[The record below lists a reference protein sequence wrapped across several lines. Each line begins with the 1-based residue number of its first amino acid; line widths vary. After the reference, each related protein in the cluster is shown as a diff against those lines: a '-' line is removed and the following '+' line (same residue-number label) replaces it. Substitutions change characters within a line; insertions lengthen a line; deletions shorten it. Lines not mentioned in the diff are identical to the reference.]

1 MDARPSG
8 RARLTTAGG
17 RHGIEVRKRPD
28 AGARVV
34 YRLGVTLDPAAC
46 YPALRARDARFDGL
60 FFVGVTSTGIYC
72 RPVCPARLPAA
83 AGCEFFEHAAQAE
96 RAGFRACLRCRPEL
110 APGHGSVDAV
120 SRLVRLAAVR
130 IGAGYLNERSV
141 EALAASLGVTVPP
154 PAPRD
159 GGGARRV
166 AGRARAD
173 AGASRSRSSWSR
185 TPRCRW
191 PASRPPRASRA
202 SGGSTPR
209 SGRGWGAPPRRSGAT
224 PASRSAPGDAG
235 EAIALRLDYR
245 PPYAWDE
252 LLRYLA
258 GRAIPGVER
267 VVDGE
272 YRRTVVLGR
281 RVGWLA
287 VAPWEGRPA
296 LRARVAPSLAPCL
309 MEVAARLKAV
319 FDLDARPDLV
329 AAHLERDATVGPLVR
344 ARPGLR
350 VPGTFDG
357 FELAV
362 RAVLGQQVSVAA
374 ATTLSGR
381 LAARLG
387 TPLESG
393 LVGVDRAFPS
403 PERLARATLADVRAV
418 GLPAT
423 RAQTVIDLAQ
433 AVATGRVDLAL
444 GEAPEPVVRALQEIR
459 GIGPWTAGY
468 VALRALR
475 WPDAFLGGDLG
486 VRKALGVGT
495 TKAAE
500 ARAEGMRPWR
510 AYAVLHLWHSLA

>member
-1 MDARPSG
+1 M
-8 RARLTTAGG
+8 
-17 RHGIEVRKRPD
+17 RPD
-28 AGARVV
+28 AGGPVV
-34 YRLGVTLDPAAC
+34 YRLAVTLDPAAC

-60 FFVGVTSTGIYC
+60 FFVGVTSTGVYC

-83 AGCEFFEHAAQAE
+83 ARCEFFEHAAQAE

-130 IGAGYLNERSV
+130 IGAGTLNERSV
-141 EALAASLGVTVPP
+141 EALAASLGVTSRHLRRAMEAELGVSPVELAQTGRLALAKQLVQDTAMP
-154 PAPRD
+154 MARVASAA
-159 GGGARRV
+159 GFASVRRFNAAFGARM
-166 AGRARAD
+166 GRSPSALR
-173 AGASRSRSSWSR
+173 
-185 TPRCRW
+185 
-191 PASRPPRASRA
+191 RA
-202 SGGSTPR
+202 SGPR
-209 SGRGWGAPPRRSGAT
+209 A
-224 PASRSAPGDAG
+224 APGDAG

-252 LLRYLA
+252 LLHYLA

-309 MEVAARLKAV
+309 MEVAARLRAV

-329 AAHLERDATVGPLVR
+329 AAHLERDPTLGPLVR

-357 FELAV
+357 LELAV
-362 RAVLGQQVSVAA
+362 RAVLGQQISVAA

-381 LAARLG
+381 LAARFG
-387 TPLESG
+387 TALEGG
-393 LVGVDRAFPS
+393 LAGVDRAFPS
-403 PERLARATLADVRAV
+403 AERLAGATLAEVRAV

-423 RAQTVIDLAQ
+423 RAQTVIDLAR
-433 AVATGRVDLAL
+433 AVVQGRVDLAL

-486 VRKALGVGT
+486 VRKALGVHT

-510 AYAVLHLWHSLA
+510 AYAVLHLWHSLS